1 MLNKLL
7 IGLVMVLV
15 ECWAGQHQ
23 VWAQGTS
30 TGVANYV
37 KVSGESPDGSIV
49 ISTEQGYELAKIA
62 YDPSIHGV
70 VVDNPAVSFQNENIE
85 GLVAVVTN
93 GRARVRVAAIA
104 GEIKEGDFITSS
116 TTPGVGQ
123 KGDQNGFIL
132 GRAITGYSG
141 SGEGMIEVMLNP
153 KYNSAVSGSKGI
165 NLFKGIKSAASS
177 PFLSPLTSMRYLLA
191 VVVTAVAFG
200 GGFAYFGKFGKTG
213 IEALGRNPLAAKT
226 IYAGIGVNVMLTIT
240 IVGGG
245 LFLAYLI
252 LVL

>member
-1 MLNKLL
+1 MVVVV
-7 IGLVMVLV
+7 VMAGWWGVGQV
-15 ECWAGQHQ
+15 E
-23 VWAQGTS
+23 AQSTS

-37 KVSGESPDGSIV
+37 KMQGETPDGSIL
-49 ISTEQGYELAKIA
+49 ISTEAGYELAKVA
-62 YDPSIHGV
+62 YDPSIYGV
-70 VVDNPAVSFQNENIE
+70 VVDNPAVSFQNESTE

-93 GRARVRVAAIA
+93 GRARVRVSTSA
-104 GEIKEGDFITSS
+104 GNISEGDYITSS

-132 GRAITGYSG
+132 GRALMSY
-141 SGEGMIEVMLNP
+141 SGEGEGKIEVMLNP

-191 VVVTAVAFG
+191 VIVTAMAFG
-200 GGFAYFGKFGKTG
+200 GGFMYFGKFGKTG

-226 IYAGIGVNVMLTIT
+226 IYAGIGFNVLLTIT
-240 IVGGG
+240 IVGAG